1 MIRGIWVSGYLGAER
16 VGMKYWLL
24 KIRSSGVQVMPWRQR
39 WGSGSLG
46 VGSEVLDGKSL
57 HFQRLL
63 WAPGEGHGNPLQCS

>member
-1 MIRGIWVSGYLGAER
+1 
-16 VGMKYWLL
+16 
-24 KIRSSGVQVMPWRQR
+24 MPWRQR

-63 WAPGEGHGNPLQCS
+63 WAPGEGHGNPLQCSCLENPMDSGAWRVMVHRVAKRRP